1 MFLAALPQ
9 KPWQILAKKPRA
21 KFFKGERVFASKN
34 RDTFFVW
41 ESFWLVV
48 ISTFDAM
55 VYGKWTKLARPPVI
69 IIFEKPV
76 CNYNIILKILRVRNH
91 AFTITLVTGIFYT
104 VLSKHFSGRD

>member
-34 RDTFFVW
+34 RDTFFVL

-55 VYGKWTKLARPPVI
+55 VYRKWTKLARPPFI

-76 CNYNIILKILRVRNH
+76 CNYNVILKILRVRNH
-91 AFTITLVTGIFYT
+91 AFTVTLVTGIFYT

>member
-34 RDTFFVW
+34 RDTFFVL

-48 ISTFDAM
+48 ISTFNAM
-55 VYGKWTKLARPPVI
+55 VYRKWAKLARPPAPMLWGQGVGG
-69 IIFEKPV
+69 P
-76 CNYNIILKILRVRNH
+76 NPL
-91 AFTITLVTGIFYT
+91 APTI
-104 VLSKHFSGRD
+104 